1 MANLPNE
8 KVMDEL
14 FRVQEEMSCALQTV
28 VLDAYHSGKR
38 EQLIKDMSIVCY
50 RFNVSYDELFQLMH
64 LFAIPEEKQKM
75 KQEVEELVAY
85 YKREFQL
92 GRCEGIVQRVL
103 ENMQATGQTVEE
115 VVARLCLRKE
125 DAAMC
130 RYVLEREQDGTV
142 EEAIEAF
149 MRAREEKHD

>member
-1 MANLPNE
+1 MTNLPNE

-50 RFNVSYDELFQLMH
+50 QFNVSYDELFRLMH
-64 LFAIPEEKQKM
+64 LLEIPEEKQKM
-75 KQEVEELVAY
+75 KQEVEALVAY

-92 GRCEGIVQRVL
+92 GRYEGIVQTVQ
-103 ENMQATGQTVEE
+103 EIMNATGQTVKE
-115 VVARLCLRKE
+115 VVTSRGLREE

-130 RYVLEREQDGTV
+130 RYVLERKQDGTV

-149 MRAREEKHD
+149 MRMQEEKK

>member
-1 MANLPNE
+1 MTNLPNE
-8 KVMDEL
+8 NVMDEL
-14 FRVQEEMSCALQTV
+14 FRVREEMSCSLENA
-28 VLDAYHSGKR
+28 VLNAYHSGKR

-50 RFNVSYDELFQLMH
+50 RFNVSYDELFRLMH
-64 LFAIPEEKQKM
+64 LFAIQEEKQEM
-75 KQEVEELVAY
+75 KQEVEALVAY

-115 VVARLCLRKE
+115 VVARLCLREE

-130 RYVLEREQDGTV
+130 RYVVGSDSAV
-142 EEAIEAF
+142 EEAVEAF
-149 MRAREEKHD
+149 MRMQEEKK

>member
-1 MANLPNE
+1 MTNLPNE

-50 RFNVSYDELFQLMH
+50 RFNMTFDELFQMMH
-64 LFAIPEEKQKM
+64 LFAIPEEKQKI
-75 KQEVEELVAY
+75 KQEVEKLVAY

-92 GRCEGIVQRVL
+92 GRYEGIVQTVQ
-103 ENMQATGQTVEE
+103 EIMNATGQTVKE
-115 VVARLCLRKE
+115 VVTSRGLREE

-130 RYVLEREQDGTV
+130 RYVLEHAQDSTV
-142 EEAIEAF
+142 EEAVEAF